1 MLPGLSLGRP
11 PHKEPLK
18 KHLLQEHLI
27 TLTLF
32 QAPDCVVALPT
43 TGLCTCRGSCRLAH
57 SFLFSPPP
65 RALPTQAA
73 PTFHPFKK

>member
-32 QAPDCVVALPT
+32 QAPIVWWLCPQQASAPAVAPAAWLTPSSSPLPHEPSQ
-43 TGLCTCRGSCRLAH
+43 LRQLP
-57 SFLFSPPP
+57 LFIRS
-65 RALPTQAA
+65 
-73 PTFHPFKK
+73 